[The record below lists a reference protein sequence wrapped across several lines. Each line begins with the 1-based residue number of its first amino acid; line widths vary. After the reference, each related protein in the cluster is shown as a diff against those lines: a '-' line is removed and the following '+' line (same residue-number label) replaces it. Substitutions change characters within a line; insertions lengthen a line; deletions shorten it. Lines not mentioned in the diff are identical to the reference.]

1 MSYDLENICNLK
13 SVLGLLL
20 LVLHEYVKVFLKF
33 FISTCPFKAVLLE
46 NYFKKKD

>member
-20 LVLHEYVKVFLKF
+20 VLHEYVKVFLKI

-46 NYFKKKD
+46 NYFKKND